1 MKKVLAMAAVAAT
14 MVAVSAPAHATSF
27 SDTLR
32 QAMSGTL
39 SATGAAIRG
48 YSDGFSAGSVVGEA
62 RGAAAKHA
70 ENTAKVHR
78 FAGDAYTRA
87 TGIAL
92 YGGVGRASRN
102 LAAALDAQGAEIAR
116 LNGVI
121 TDQRDLAAQAVR
133 DARRAGHGRKFN
145 AEGALVGQFRILDEG
160 GHALDSALARTN
172 LGTHRYNMR
181 GGSYTGTFGQSGANN
196 DTMLEF
202 IVRDSNNTGRFA
214 VDPDGNLVRSIS
226 HNGTV
231 YRHLN
236 MLSVT
241 EELMFEDLGYSF
253 TGIRSSIEAVVE
265 DALEDAFDAGYDEG
279 YRDGYRDGYKEGYFD
294 GVASVQ

>member
-14 MVAVSAPAHATSF
+14 IATVSAPAHASF

-32 QAMSGTL
+32 QAMSGSI
-39 SATGAAIRG
+39 SAAGAAIRG

-102 LAAALDAQGAEIAR
+102 LAAALDAQGAEITR

-121 TDQRDLAAQAVR
+121 TDQQDLAAQAVV
-133 DARRAGHGRKFN
+133 DARRAGYGDWYN
-145 AEGALVGQFRILDEG
+145 AERTLVGQFRILDEG
-160 GHALDSALARTN
+160 GHALDSSLARTN
-172 LGTHRYNMR
+172 LGTHRYNDTAPVSAGTMPYDSPNSYGLR
-181 GGSYTGTFGQSGANN
+181 GITSAASDEFFVSPNGDLVANVTINGVVYGAGSNLHQLDIDAIEDAGYTVSTTQ
-196 DTMLEF
+196 
-202 IVRDSNNTGRFA
+202 
-214 VDPDGNLVRSIS
+214 VRSVIR
-226 HNGTV
+226 TV
-231 YRHLN
+231 V
-236 MLSVT
+236 ST
-241 EELMFEDLGYSF
+241 AIKSAWSD
-253 TGIRSSIEAVVE
+253 
-265 DALEDAFDAGYDEG
+265 GYDEG